1 MSEQRVLLGFEV
13 GTKESVTMPF
23 HHAAFIGM
31 TGKAGKTT
39 AIEAASSR
47 AVAFHYRTI
56 GFITKRGEQAFENAK
71 RLPLYFKERSD
82 WQYVESLIE
91 AKLTE
96 DQRYNRAWIIKACRG
111 THSLRD
117 VWDNVRLLKD
127 KCRKDSLSERVYTVL
142 DAYFELVIPELERY
156 EFSSTLDLKEEGN
169 YVMDLEGMPLAVQAV
184 IIRSVLEQIYER
196 MKKVIVVIPE
206 AWKFIG
212 TTHTPV
218 TLVAQKIVREG
229 YAVEVFLWAD
239 SQDIASINPK
249 IRGQIDNWIL
259 GRQRYEHEI
268 ARSLK
273 AMPIKDKPT
282 KEQIMTLKLGHF
294 YVACEDWIKHVY
306 IWALGVPESVARS
319 VSLGDLKPEY
329 VKNHYLKKSRSEEDE
344 EEMYKE
350 KFEDLEKRYKE
361 LRNELTNSKEL
372 LEKLRS
378 AKPSADVTE
387 LEEKLD
393 TAIEANRVAT
403 DTVENLN
410 KKIKELEKKNRW
422 ITSEEAKRCDQLEE
436 AHAKLKP
443 YQNLVDALAELM
455 PKTAT
460 PSKKVSIINES
471 HPEAIEVS
479 VEQPLLV
486 FKKSQEPLLLTQDTL
501 QGRIIIAYAE
511 GLLPFGKSFMLNNL
525 KKIIET
531 RFAVQDAYPNFH
543 IALAPLV
550 AWGYFEI
557 VQAGKRRD
565 YRVKMDPE
573 EAKKRG
579 LLKEK

>member
-13 GTKESVTMPF
+13 GTDQCVNMPF

-31 TGKAGKTT
+31 TGKAGKST
-39 AIEAASSR
+39 AIDAASSR
-47 AVAFHYRTI
+47 AVFFGYKTI
-56 GFITKRGEQAFENAK
+56 GFITKRGEQAFKKAK

-96 DQRYNRAWIIKACRG
+96 DQRYNRAWIIKACRA
-111 THSLRD
+111 TNSLRE
-117 VWDNVRLLKD
+117 VWENVRLLKD

-156 EFSSTLDLKEEGN
+156 EFSSTLDLKKQGN

-196 MKKVIVVIPE
+196 MKKVIVVVPE

-229 YAVEVFLWAD
+229 YAVQVFLWAD

-268 ARSLK
+268 TRSLK

-282 KEQIMTLKLGHF
+282 KEQIKTLKLGHF

-306 IWALGVPESVARS
+306 IWALGVPESVAKS

-344 EEMYKE
+344 EMYKE
-350 KFEDLEKRYKE
+350 KFEDIEKRYNKLRKE
-361 LRNELTNSKEL
+361 LSNSKEL
-372 LEKLRS
+372 LEKLKS
-378 AKPSADVTE
+378 GKPSVDVKD
-387 LEEKLD
+387 LEEQLEAAGKQVEDMNETMLKQEKKIRWLTTEDAKHVD
-393 TAIEANRVAT
+393 TIEA
-403 DTVENLN
+403 LH
-410 KKIKELEKKNRW
+410 K
-422 ITSEEAKRCDQLEE
+422 
-436 AHAKLKP
+436 KLKP
-443 YQNLVDALAELM
+443 YEELVKALAKVM
-455 PKTAT
+455 PKTAV
-460 PSKKVSIINES
+460 VSERASTDQS

-479 VEQPLLV
+479 VEQPPLV

-511 GLLPFGKSFMLNNL
+511 GLLPVGKSFMLKDL
-525 KKIIET
+525 KKILET
-531 RFAVQDAYPNFH
+531 RFAVKDAYPNFH
-543 IALAPLV
+543 IALSPLV
-550 AWGYFEI
+550 TWGYFEI

-565 YRVKMDPE
+565 YRLKMDPE

-579 LLKEK
+579 LLKER